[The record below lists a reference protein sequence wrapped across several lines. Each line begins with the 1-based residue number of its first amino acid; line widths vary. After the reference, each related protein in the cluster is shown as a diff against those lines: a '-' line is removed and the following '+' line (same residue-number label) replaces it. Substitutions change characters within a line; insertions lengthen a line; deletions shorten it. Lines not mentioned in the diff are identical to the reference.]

1 MSDQVEAT
9 RVPLWVKSRHV
20 QCKTAGPL
28 YSRKRTFEGALIL
41 VLLDDV
47 TPHRQSQG
55 TVRSDER
62 CRARAMAR
70 FKRISP
76 FAFRVLFTATTNP

>member
-1 MSDQVEAT
+1 VSDQVEAT

-41 VLLDDV
+41 ALLDDV
-47 TPHRQSQG
+47 TPS
-55 TVRSDER
+55 VR
-62 CRARAMAR
+62 A
-70 FKRISP
+70 K
-76 FAFRVLFTATTNP
+76 VL